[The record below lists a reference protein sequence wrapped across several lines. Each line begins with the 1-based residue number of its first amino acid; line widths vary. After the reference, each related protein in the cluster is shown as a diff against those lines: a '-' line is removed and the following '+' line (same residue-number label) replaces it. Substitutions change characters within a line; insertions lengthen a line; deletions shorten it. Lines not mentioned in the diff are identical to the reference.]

1 MILETVGTDF
11 NRACAQARQSADR
24 ESSVV
29 SPGQQ
34 RPSHALKAVDEVRS
48 RCCEIKTHEPLPA
61 GTEASPIV

>member
-1 MILETVGTDF
+1 MILETAGTDF
-11 NRACAQARQSADR
+11 NRACPQAGQSADR

-34 RPSHALKAVDEVRS
+34 RPSHTLKAVEEVQS
-48 RCCEIKTHEPLPA
+48 RCCEIKAHEPLPA